1 MFESTSITSDFCL
14 QLPNIKVSVLLL
26 LCSMISFLFILGVL
40 DNLIF
45 GSLLVSSSISGTIQ
59 FKTLFYLFIRVILL
73 ISIIITSVY
82 CNFNMIVRIIN
93 FIRSF
98 IHLPKLGFKVNWDL
112 ILFYYIYTSLIFFLS
127 LRFKIPNQYIFK
139 ISNPPMF

>member
-1 MFESTSITSDFCL
+1 
-14 QLPNIKVSVLLL
+14 
-26 LCSMISFLFILGVL
+26 MISFLFILGVL

-45 GSLLVSSSISGTIQ
+45 GSLFVSGQCSS
-59 FKTLFYLFIRVILL
+59 FMNTLFTLIIRIILL
-73 ISIIITSVY
+73 FSIITTSIY

-112 ILFYYIYTSLIFFLS
+112 ILFYYIYTSLFFFLS
-127 LRFKIPNQYIFK
+127 LIIKNPNQYIFK
-139 ISNPPMF
+139 ISNPPMFGSLCVNYIMGSYNFMYQLY